1 MMNSVPGSEMTKEPF
16 RWDQRLFSVVLR
28 LPAVPPQEFPGTFI
42 PAAEDSA
49 IDCMCDVMGGQYWR

>member
-28 LPAVPPQEFPGTFI
+28 LPAVPPQEYPGTFI

-49 IDCMCDVMGGQYWR
+49 IDCMCDVMGGEY